1 MTMAVFLVT
10 FHWLGIKIRELA
22 ELNCG
27 NKMLL
32 LSYQSRIQVM
42 SGTAAVSPKNEI
54 YLVFLTSEVT
64 SFGFLE

>member
-1 MTMAVFLVT
+1 MFLAI
-10 FHWLGIKIRELA
+10 FHWLGIKITEME

-32 LSYQSRIQVM
+32 ISYQSRVPVM
-42 SGTAAVSPKNEI
+42 SETAAVSQKNEI
-54 YLVFLTSEVT
+54 YLVFLTSEVM